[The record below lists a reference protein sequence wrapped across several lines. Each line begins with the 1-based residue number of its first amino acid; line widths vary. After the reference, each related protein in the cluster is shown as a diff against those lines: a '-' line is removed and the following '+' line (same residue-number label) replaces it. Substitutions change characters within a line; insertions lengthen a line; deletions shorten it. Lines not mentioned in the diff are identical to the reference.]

1 MCGGKKSQSSS
12 SQSVSNQDNRVA
24 ASSGSVAASAGS
36 TAYQYNYNYEYA
48 LDADVAEAAIDGAF
62 GLAGGAID
70 DAFGF
75 ADNVRGDLRVANEN
89 VVKASSDALQFV
101 KDFERNRAE
110 EDLSE
115 TERNADRLTQFA
127 VIAVIAFAFTRIAA

>member
-62 GLAGGAID
+62 G
-70 DAFGF
+70 F
-75 ADNVRGDLRVANEN
+75 ADNVRGDLRAANEN